1 MRSRAFWLEGVPRYV
16 RVRAVRP
23 DGFVEFDFALGE
35 PEIFVELILPTP
47 AFDEFCSANH
57 VTLLGGE
64 GTVGDGAEDSGWNWR
79 ISDAT
84 RREPG

>member
-1 MRSRAFWLEGVPRYV
+1 MKSGAFRLEGVPRYV

-35 PEIFVELILPTP
+35 PGIFVELILPTS

-57 VTLLGGE
+57 VTLLGE
-64 GTVGDGAEDSGWNWR
+64 ETVGDGAGDSGWNWR
-79 ISDAT
+79 ISDAA